1 MKDTRNLVFTRMHH
15 FREALKLFL
24 QLVIFLL
31 DIYHLLNEV
40 HVGLYL
46 EGGKEGGA
54 EGAKEGG

>member
-1 MKDTRNLVFTRMHH
+1 MHH
-15 FREALKLFL
+15 FREALKFFL

-54 EGAKEGG
+54 EGAKERG